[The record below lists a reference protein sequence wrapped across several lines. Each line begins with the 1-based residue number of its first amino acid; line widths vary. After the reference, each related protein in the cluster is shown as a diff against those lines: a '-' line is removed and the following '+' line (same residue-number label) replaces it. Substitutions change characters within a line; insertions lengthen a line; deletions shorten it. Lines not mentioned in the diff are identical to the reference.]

1 MKITDLV
8 KAANALVT
16 SDHYVNYCEQ
26 YPVPLERAI
35 AQSGYDGISTVT
47 VENLK
52 TFIVFANT
60 FWMYLPD
67 NIGIHQPTFFTL
79 CMFCET
85 YLPECED
92 YEEHYGKSE

>member
-1 MKITDLV
+1 MKIIDLV
-8 KAANALVT
+8 KAANSMVL
-16 SDHYVNYCEQ
+16 SEHYADYCQQ

-35 AQSGYDGISTVT
+35 AQSGYDGISEVT

-67 NIGIHQPTFFTL
+67 NPGIRQPAFFTL
-79 CMFCET
+79 CTFCET
-85 YLPECED
+85 YLPDCED
-92 YEEHYGKSE
+92 FEEIYG

>member
-1 MKITDLV
+1 MKITNLV
-8 KAANALVT
+8 KVANDLVT
-16 SDHYVNYCEQ
+16 SEHYADYCQQ
-26 YPVPLERAI
+26 YSVPLERAI
-35 AQSGYDGISTVT
+35 SQSGYDGISEVT

-67 NIGIHQPTFFTL
+67 NPGIRQTAFFTL

-85 YLPECED
+85 YLPDCED
-92 YEEHYGKSE
+92 YEEYYG

>member
-1 MKITDLV
+1 MKITNLV
-8 KAANALVT
+8 KVANDLVT
-16 SDHYVNYCEQ
+16 SEHYADYCQQ
-26 YPVPLERAI
+26 YLVPLERAI
-35 AQSGYDGISTVT
+35 AQSGYDGISEVT

-67 NIGIHQPTFFTL
+67 NPGIRQTAFFTL

-85 YLPECED
+85 YLPDCED
-92 YEEHYGKSE
+92 YEEYYG